1 MQHSFIK
8 IPEVCRRTGLGKSTI
23 YKYISEG
30 KFPKQIKVGSHASAF
45 VESEVD
51 TWINRR
57 IIASRTEARNG

>member
-8 IPEVCRRTGLGKSTI
+8 LPEVCRRTGLGKSTI

-57 IIASRTEARNG
+57 IIASRTEARHG

>member
-8 IPEVCRRTGLGKSTI
+8 LPEVCRRTGLGKSTI

-57 IIASRTEARNG
+57 IIASRMEAHNG

>member
-8 IPEVCRRTGLGKSTI
+8 LPEVCRRTGLGKSTI